1 MCREAE
7 ALAKE
12 VVWRE
17 ARGTSAGARSQTI
30 DIEQN
35 VDLAMGCVAFRRC
48 EGLKSLGSSVA
59 PCSQDGGMEGEDR
72 GDDGARHD
80 DLRHRGR
87 GAQNPAGNA
96 SSASQTPYRRCSAKC
111 CFALIGGGLCAG
123 WVSLEGG
130 LCPDAPQKAHSV
142 CCLRRTP

>member
-35 VDLAMGCVAFRRC
+35 VAMGCVAFRRC

-87 GAQNPAGNA
+87 GAQNHAARATQTKDDKGPSYRTGPLLTALL
-96 SSASQTPYRRCSAKC
+96 SRRSARLDLHKTVPELLMNEA
-111 CFALIGGGLCAG
+111 
-123 WVSLEGG
+123 
-130 LCPDAPQKAHSV
+130 DQK
-142 CCLRRTP
+142 R